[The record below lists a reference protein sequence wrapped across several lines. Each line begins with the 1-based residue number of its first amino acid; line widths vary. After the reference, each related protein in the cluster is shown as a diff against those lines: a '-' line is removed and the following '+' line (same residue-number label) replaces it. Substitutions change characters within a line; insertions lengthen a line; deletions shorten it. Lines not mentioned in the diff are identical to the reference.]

1 MKIPSTFIQ
10 ELKSALNIVEVAG
23 QYMKV
28 VRKGR
33 NYFALCPFHGE
44 KTPSFSLN
52 EQLQIFHCF
61 GCGKGGD
68 VITLYMELEHL
79 SYPDAVLQLA
89 ERAHLK
95 VPRESPD
102 EEKSYN
108 ERKFLY
114 TVMEEAARFY
124 RQSLE
129 SERGG
134 PGREYLERRRIGGD
148 TIEAFGIGYAPGDG
162 FHLVSYLRGLG
173 MSEKHLLD
181 AGVARRSERTDR
193 LYDYFRDRV
202 IVPIRDH
209 QGRIVAFGGRILGEG
224 EPKYLNSQETPV
236 YRKGDH
242 LFGLNLAGRQ
252 IRDRDE
258 AVLVEGYFDLI
269 SPWQAGVRNV
279 VASLGTSLTTNQVKL
294 LGRYTRNVKIC
305 LDPDTAGVTA
315 AYRSVELFLEG
326 DFECA
331 VVRLPQGKDP
341 DVFVREQGADGFHRL
356 VADALPFL
364 EFVYRRGRE
373 GMGAEP
379 TVKQKARLLENLFPF
394 IARVPSPMERSR
406 HVSLLAGRLEL
417 DESAVFRQFN
427 LFLRTRKINVESM
440 VRSSAP
446 DLLPAERE
454 LLHFLFTC
462 PERAGHV
469 FSGFTVT
476 FDGLTTSN
484 ILRRAAELAAADGKL
499 DLAALEASLTEEDR
513 LLVHRVLSKGDTV
526 VLEDEARNC
535 LGALSARLL
544 GKRRQEIQA
553 AIRDAEAAGDRER
566 CRTLIQ
572 ERRDL
577 EAQIKTHA

>member
-1 MKIPSTFIQ
+1 
-10 ELKSALNIVEVAG
+10 
-23 QYMKV
+23 
-28 VRKGR
+28 
-33 NYFALCPFHGE
+33 
-44 KTPSFSLN
+44 
-52 EQLQIFHCF
+52 
-61 GCGKGGD
+61 
-68 VITLYMELEHL
+68 
-79 SYPDAVLQLA
+79 
-89 ERAHLK
+89 
-95 VPRESPD
+95 
-102 EEKSYN
+102 
-108 ERKFLY
+108 
-114 TVMEEAARFY
+114 
-124 RQSLE
+124 
-129 SERGG
+129 
-134 PGREYLERRRIGGD
+134 
-148 TIEAFGIGYAPGDG
+148 
-162 FHLVSYLRGLG
+162 
-173 MSEKHLLD
+173 
-181 AGVARRSERTDR
+181 
-193 LYDYFRDRV
+193 
-202 IVPIRDH
+202 
-209 QGRIVAFGGRILGEG
+209 
-224 EPKYLNSQETPV
+224 
-236 YRKGDH
+236 
-242 LFGLNLAGRQ
+242 
-252 IRDRDE
+252 
-258 AVLVEGYFDLI
+258 
-269 SPWQAGVRNV
+269 V

-462 PERAGHV
+462 PERASHV

-484 ILRRAAELAAADGKL
+484 ILRRAAELAEADGKL

-553 AIRDAEAAGDRER
+553 AIREAEAAGDRER